1 MAQLNW
7 AELVKDAA
15 ASGSSN
21 TGSFEPLPAGVYDL
35 KVLDVNVKQTST
47 GKTMFSV
54 TTEVQSGSHAKRRL
68 WDNIVISPDSPGA
81 MGFFFRKM
89 KALGLDENFFAQNP
103 DENRIAQAMVGRLFK
118 GKIKLGEYRG
128 EPRNEFDTY
137 APASQGGP
145 AVPGVP
151 AAPGAPSPAP
161 QAANPAPVTQAAP
174 DAYAAPSQPAQAP
187 QAAPNPWEG
196 QAPAAAPAPAPGF
209 NNPPAPP
216 F

>member
-1 MAQLNW
+1 MTQLNW

-15 ASGSSN
+15 ASGNSN

-35 KVLDVNVKQTST
+35 KVLGVEVRQTST

-54 TTEVQSGSHAKRRL
+54 TTEVQTGSYAKRRL

-89 KALGLDENFFAQNP
+89 KALGLDESYFARNP
-103 DENRIAQAMVGRLFK
+103 SEQAIADAMANRSFK

-145 AVPGVP
+145 SVPGAPQPP
-151 AAPGAPSPAP
+151 AAPQAP
-161 QAANPAPVTQAAP
+161 NPAPVTQSSP
-174 DAYAAPSQPAQAP
+174 DTYASPQAAP
-187 QAAPNPWEG
+187 QAAPQFEKSAP
-196 QAPAAAPAPAPGF
+196 QAPAANPWEQQAPGGF